1 MKKKFPIEEH
11 DISIGKRSSAFF
23 KFDFGDLGVRKNVDN
38 YIEISIAIERI
49 HNFFVDHNLTNN
61 NKKFKK
67 WENRPKP
74 NPKLKIGLK
83 YIKENFNLDLFLN
96 KIEEKGNYKYRND
109 GDMLDVVILNGFNQ
123 EEVTKIYDHLD
134 DKEFDKLHRLAERDK
149 LLSKIT
155 DNFEIFDNSS
165 IKTRTDLFFTTI
177 WFSKRNSTYYLF
189 IDMLDFE
196 QLNKGICLY
205 FKSKNEKT
213 ITNKMLKFIQ
223 QTDKDNQ

>member
-1 MKKKFPIEEH
+1 MKKPSITFDKFLEKDP
-11 DISIGKRSSAFF
+11 KL
-23 KFDFGDLGVRKNVDN
+23 KKN
-38 YIEISIAIERI
+38 
-49 HNFFVDHNLTNN
+49 F
-61 NKKFKK
+61 NKEFKK
-67 WENRPKP
+67 WKNRPKP

-109 GDMLDVVILNGFNQ
+109 GDMLDIVIRNGFNQ
-123 EEVTKIYDHLD
+123 EEAQKIYDHFD
-134 DKEFDKLHRLAERDK
+134 DKEFDKLHKLAEGDN
-149 LLSKIT
+149 LLPKIT
-155 DNFEIFDNSS
+155 DNFELFDNSS
-165 IKTRTDLFFTTI
+165 IKTTTDLFFTSI

-189 IDMLDFE
+189 IDMLNFE
-196 QLNKGICLY
+196 RLTKGICLY

>member
-1 MKKKFPIEEH
+1 MKKKLPATLDEFLEKDSKLKKE
-11 DISIGKRSSAFF
+11 FNE
-23 KFDFGDLGVRKNVDN
+23 KF
-38 YIEISIAIERI
+38 E
-49 HNFFVDHNLTNN
+49 
-61 NKKFKK
+61 K
-67 WENRPKP
+67 WKNRPKP

-177 WFSKRNSTYYLF
+177 WFSKRNRTYYLF
-189 IDMLDFE
+189 IDRLNFE
-196 QLNKGICLY
+196 RSTKSICLY

-223 QTDKDNQ
+223 QTDKDNQKRRLRLH

>member
-1 MKKKFPIEEH
+1 MKKKLPVTLDELLEKDPKLKKEFNE
-11 DISIGKRSSAFF
+11 
-23 KFDFGDLGVRKNVDN
+23 KFENWK
-38 YIEISIAIERI
+38 
-49 HNFFVDHNLTNN
+49 
-61 NKKFKK
+61 
-67 WENRPKP
+67 NRPKP

-223 QTDKDNQ
+223 QTDKDNQKRRLELH

>member
-1 MKKKFPIEEH
+1 MKKKLPATLDEFLEKDPKLKKEFNE
-11 DISIGKRSSAFF
+11 
-23 KFDFGDLGVRKNVDN
+23 KF
-38 YIEISIAIERI
+38 E
-49 HNFFVDHNLTNN
+49 
-61 NKKFKK
+61 K
-67 WENRPKP
+67 WKNRPKP

-196 QLNKGICLY
+196 RLNKGICLY
-205 FKSKNEKT
+205 FKSKNEKI

-223 QTDKDNQ
+223 QTDKDNQKRRLRLH

>member
-1 MKKKFPIEEH
+1 MKKPSITFDKFLEKDP
-11 DISIGKRSSAFF
+11 KL
-23 KFDFGDLGVRKNVDN
+23 KKN
-38 YIEISIAIERI
+38 
-49 HNFFVDHNLTNN
+49 F
-61 NKKFKK
+61 NKEFKK
-67 WENRPKP
+67 WKNRPKP

-96 KIEEKGNYKYRND
+96 KIVERGNYKFMND

-123 EEVTKIYDHLD
+123 EEVTKIYDHFD
-134 DKEFDKLHRLAERDK
+134 DKEFDKLHKLAENDK

-155 DNFEIFDNSS
+155 DNFKIFDNSS
-165 IKTRTDLFFTTI
+165 IKTPTDFFFTTI
-177 WFSKRNSTYYLF
+177 WFSKINSTYYLF
-189 IDMLDFE
+189 IDMLNFE
-196 QLNKGICLY
+196 RLTKGICLY